1 LDILIP
7 ANEQK
12 WSRMHDIS
20 KMSSELESSYQSG
33 TNLSAYKELACKV
46 STSRLEGIVTIWPAD
61 KFVTSNEIWLV
72 KSFVSGA
79 VARRYSVQMR
89 QNLNVMIILINGG
102 ARPIKTTTICA
113 NGPAV

>member
-1 LDILIP
+1 
-7 ANEQK
+7 
-12 WSRMHDIS
+12 MHDIS

-61 KFVTSNEIWLV
+61 KFVTANEIWLV